1 MVGMGFSKAVL
12 RGSWLGKAVE
22 ESGPVGGSCKPK
34 GPEAGTSWVC
44 SRNRKEAL
52 TVGPFTSL
60 HTAPRPPEA
69 QLLMHGGQEPMP
81 QLGYKHH
88 SLLTAPVF
96 ACPWAGH
103 SRRAEETPWASLYPT
118 MLRQATAQMVFVD

>member
-1 MVGMGFSKAVL
+1 MVGVGFSKEVL

-34 GPEAGTSWVC
+34 GPEVGTSWVC
-44 SRNRKEAL
+44 SRNRKEVL

-60 HTAPRPPEA
+60 QTAPQPPEA

-81 QLGYKHH
+81 QLGYKYH

-96 ACPWAGH
+96 ASLDRAFQEG
-103 SRRAEETPWASLYPT
+103 RRDTLGISLPHHAETGSSSDG
-118 MLRQATAQMVFVD
+118 VC

>member
-1 MVGMGFSKAVL
+1 MDTAAEGIRRGGARKGRGYIGQMVGMGFSKEVL

-34 GPEAGTSWVC
+34 GPEVGTSWVC

-69 QLLMHGGQEPMP
+69 
-81 QLGYKHH
+81 
-88 SLLTAPVF
+88 
-96 ACPWAGH
+96 
-103 SRRAEETPWASLYPT
+103 
-118 MLRQATAQMVFVD
+118 